1 VNRLVVSVIAF
12 TLLSAQVGFALGKR
26 GAERPPQRETER
38 TSLQLVAESLVRGE
52 IDEDTATLYRVY
64 SVVDDSKL
72 PAAYRSNAP
81 IRDGTSVLR
90 EARSRYSSLRSEI
103 QEELEPYLFPR
114 GKK

>member
-12 TLLSAQVGFALGKR
+12 LFLSAPLGFALGKR
-26 GAERPPQRETER
+26 GTEPPPQGEIEK
-38 TSLQLVAESLVRGE
+38 TSLQLVAESLTRGE

-72 PAAYRSNAP
+72 PSAYRGTAP

-90 EARSRYSSLRSEI
+90 EARSRYDSLRPET
-103 QEELEPYLFPR
+103 QVKLDPYLFPR
-114 GKK
+114 GKE